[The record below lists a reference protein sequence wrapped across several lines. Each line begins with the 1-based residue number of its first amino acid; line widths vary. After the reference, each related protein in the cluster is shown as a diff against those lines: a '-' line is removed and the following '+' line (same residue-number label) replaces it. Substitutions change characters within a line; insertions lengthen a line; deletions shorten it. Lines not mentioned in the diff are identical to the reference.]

1 MSSLCA
7 IFGIHWTI
15 TVRFDCI
22 MWTYR
27 TLVKENLI
35 PRLSCVHGNGARKM
49 LLRVYRYLTSTDKRR
64 LNQFLLILSQ
74 LQGVVYH
81 KDDRDAKIEQ

>member
-22 MWTYR
+22 MWTYK
-27 TLVKENLI
+27 TLVKESLI
-35 PRLSCVHGNGARKM
+35 PRLSCVYGNGARKM
-49 LLRVYRYLTSTDKRR
+49 LLRVYRYLTSKDKRR